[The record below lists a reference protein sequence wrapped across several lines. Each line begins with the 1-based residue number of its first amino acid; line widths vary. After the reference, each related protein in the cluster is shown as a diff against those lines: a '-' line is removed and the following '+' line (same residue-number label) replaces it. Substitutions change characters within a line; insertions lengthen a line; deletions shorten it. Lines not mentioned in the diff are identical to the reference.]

1 MTLSTINWDLE
12 GWDTDNFKK
21 LTDQYLRNFTIHV
34 PRDSGKTVVDV
45 WAKMRLNSAYGY
57 TGVGESMYFT
67 KSKYYNNL
75 CKEIVLPMKP
85 VSKYKFTRTKWY
97 VADLWNSDHNMDE
110 VRAWCVEQ
118 FGPRVLN
125 PDAWSRWI
133 NHLNSTFRFS
143 NEADYVLFT
152 LRWS

>member
-1 MTLSTINWDLE
+1 MTLSKINWDLE
-12 GWDTDNFKK
+12 GWQEDTKK
-21 LTDQYLRNFTIHV
+21 LYEQYAKSITIST
-34 PRDSGKTVVDV
+34 PRGAGKSVVDV
-45 WAKMRLNSAYGY
+45 WAKMQLNSTYGY
-57 TGVGESMYFT
+57 TGVGTSMYFT

-75 CKEIVLPMKP
+75 CKEIELPMRPKP
-85 VSKYKFTRTKWY
+85 KYKFTRTKWY
-97 VADLWNSDHNMDE
+97 VADLWNSDHDMDE
-110 VRAWCVEQ
+110 VREWCVEQ